1 MNNDEMDDAEFEAFL
16 KGEGPLA
23 RRMKALAQPSPSAEL
38 DAAILARAT
47 LDLAREPRRAA
58 ANDEGAAAPAP
69 TLARGLGRR
78 WRVPAGIAATV
89 LAGVLANQ
97 SWRADQAMRADQ
109 TVLAETPAEVV
120 MVAPARETPAM
131 APEVRL
137 PAPEPAPARANPAPK
152 AVAAAPAAAPAAVS
166 PPPPPAAVI
175 EQETFADAERKSA
188 VVQAEADLRAV
199 SRQKREAVAEL
210 SKPVAAPP
218 STPAPAPPA
227 APAPEPARARMEAAP
242 ARAQALDSTYND
254 RSAGIAVK
262 GSAIRAPQPWL
273 EQIEAL
279 LKAGRHVDAL
289 GEWTNFRAAHPDY
302 PVPPAIL
309 EQFPPVR
316 R

>member
-23 RRMKALAQPSPSAEL
+23 RRMKAVAQPSPSAEL

-58 ANDEGAAAPAP
+58 ANDEGGAVPAP
-69 TLARGLGRR
+69 KLARGLGWR

-109 TVLAETPAEVV
+109 TVLAEAPAEVV
-120 MVAPARETPAM
+120 MVAPAKEAPAM
-131 APEVRL
+131 APEVQV
-137 PAPEPAPARANPAPK
+137 PAPEPAPARAIAAPK
-152 AVAAAPAAAPAAVS
+152 AAAAAPAAAA

-175 EQETFADAERKSA
+175 EHETFADAERKSA

-199 SRQKREAVAEL
+199 SKQKREAVAEPG
-210 SKPVAAPP
+210 KPAATLPAAPV
-218 STPAPAPPA
+218 PAPPA
-227 APAPEPARARMEAAP
+227 APAPAPEMARARLEAA
-242 ARAQALDSTYND
+242 RTQALDSTNNY
-254 RSAGIAVK
+254 RSAGIVAK
-262 GSAIRAPQPWL
+262 GNAIRAPQPWL
-273 EQIEAL
+273 EQIDAL
-279 LKAGRHVDAL
+279 LKAGRHGDASV
-289 GEWTNFRAAHPDY
+289 EWTNFRAAHPDY

-309 EQFPPVR
+309 EQFQPAR